1 MRTLFSRGSKG
12 SAEGERAALGVT
24 AKRPSFSLP
33 WVGFFCLVIALGLL
47 VIGVTRRHNL
57 LMLLGDLLVVIVLW
71 NLLAAGRSL
80 RGLQVRRRFDE
91 WLFARTPCV
100 VEIQVS
106 NPDQPARLGLRID
119 EEGPDVADSLRESSG
134 SRSATAL
141 HAAAFWIDCL
151 PVQGSVSW
159 RRQVM
164 LPRRGC
170 YKWGAVQASSGYPF
184 GLVGLRRRLTAE
196 ETVTVFPR
204 LGWLHRG
211 RFLRHLRDLSVQPR
225 QAQFRYKPRPHP
237 AAQAEFHGLRSY
249 RSGDSPRLIH
259 WRTSA
264 RRGELMVREFEDEPS
279 DNLLLVVD
287 PVLPAET
294 DYCGVS
300 LREQFEEMISLT
312 ASICWEWCRR
322 RDDRLVLATATA
334 EPLVLDGRTGP
345 IHARRILECLAVLEC
360 RPGPV
365 DGAVVRCLQAQ
376 RLPAAVV
383 VVVALGRSAL
393 AEPLRRA
400 LRRHVHCLDATC
412 TDRFDFYAPP
422 TYYRERY
429 KGNSPGWK
437 SLEKQL
443 LGRLYMLPPHR
454 SR

>member
-1 MRTLFSRGSKG
+1 
-12 SAEGERAALGVT
+12 
-24 AKRPSFSLP
+24 
-33 WVGFFCLVIALGLL
+33 LVIALGLL
-47 VIGVTRRHNL
+47 GLGVARRHNL

-91 WLFARTPCV
+91 WLFARTACV

-106 NPDQPARLGLRID
+106 NPGQQARLGLRID
-119 EEGPDVADSLRESSG
+119 EEGPDHV
-134 SRSATAL
+134 
-141 HAAAFWIDCL
+141 AAFWIDCL
-151 PVQGSVSW
+151 PLQGSVNW
-159 RRQVM
+159 RRQVT
-164 LPRRGC
+164 LPRRGR

-184 GLVGLRRRLTAE
+184 GLVGLRRRLTVE

-237 AAQAEFHGLRSY
+237 AAQAEFHGLRAY
-249 RSGDSPRLIH
+249 RSSDSPRLIH

-334 EPLVLDGRTGP
+334 EPVVLDGLTGP
-345 IHARRILECLAVLEC
+345 IHARRILERLAVLEC

-365 DGAVVRCLQAQ
+365 DGAVIRRLQAR

-383 VVVALGRSAL
+383 VVVGLGHSAL

-400 LRRHVHCLDATC
+400 LRRRVHCLDATC
-412 TDRFDFYAPP
+412 TDRFDFYKPP
-422 TYYRERY
+422 T
-429 KGNSPGWK
+429 
-437 SLEKQL
+437 
-443 LGRLYMLPPHR
+443 
-454 SR
+454 